1 MLVFAFRKVIMN
13 IYRKRYG
20 VPDDLMVRKADKDIR
35 MAVSDS
41 QALKKLSLM
50 LETGIHPS
58 LIFFEKGLQEE
69 KIQKCT
75 QKLHG
80 SPQT

>member
-1 MLVFAFRKVIMN
+1 
-13 IYRKRYG
+13 
-20 VPDDLMVRKADKDIR
+20 

-41 QALKKLSLM
+41 QALKKLGMM

-80 SPQT
+80 SP